1 MTHTVRFPKG
11 WAETTL
17 GALGRWSSGGTPSR
31 SESEYYGGS
40 IPWVKTGDLDDRLIT
55 SVPETITKAGLVN
68 SSAKLFPPGTLLMA
82 MYGATI
88 GKLGILGIEAATNQA
103 CAALLPDPVI
113 ADVIPYVFYY
123 LMGERRALKNSGK
136 GGAQPNISQTVIKAF
151 DAPIAPLPEQHRIV
165 EAIESYLTRL
175 DDAVASLERVQRNL
189 ERYRASVLKAAV
201 EGRLVPTEAELARK
215 EGRSYEPASELLER
229 ILAERKA
236 RWIEDASE
244 KARSKAEAKAG
255 KAGKPWTPE
264 DDEKALETARTK
276 ARLKYKEPAAP
287 DLSAI
292 QAQAGTTDLPTLPEG
307 WCWANVD
314 QLSIVVRGASPR
326 PAGDPRFFGG
336 TVPWITVGDLTS
348 EKTPYLR
355 QVPDSLTEEGASVSR
370 LIPEDTLLL
379 TNSGATLGVPRI
391 TLIAGCINDG
401 SVALLHITYP
411 LKLYL
416 YYYLTTLT
424 KTLRLIN
431 QGAAQP
437 NLNTGIVRALNV
449 PLPPTEEQE
458 RITHFVEEKLG
469 SIGYQASS
477 VERVLRRCSSLRQA
491 ILKWAFEG
499 KLVEQD
505 PSDEPASALL
515 EQIKA
520 EREAAE
526 QDKPKSR
533 RKKGTTT

>member
-1 MTHTVRFPKG
+1 
-11 WAETTL
+11 
-17 GALGRWSSGGTPSR
+17 
-31 SESEYYGGS
+31 
-40 IPWVKTGDLDDRLIT
+40 
-55 SVPETITKAGLVN
+55 
-68 SSAKLFPPGTLLMA
+68 
-82 MYGATI
+82 
-88 GKLGILGIEAATNQA
+88 
-103 CAALLPDPVI
+103 
-113 ADVIPYVFYY
+113 
-123 LMGERRALKNSGK
+123 
-136 GGAQPNISQTVIKAF
+136 
-151 DAPIAPLPEQHRIV
+151 
-165 EAIESYLTRL
+165 
-175 DDAVASLERVQRNL
+175 
-189 ERYRASVLKAAV
+189 AV
-201 EGRLVPTEAELARK
+201 EGRLVPTEACLCRARHGRQAELARK

-229 ILAERKA
+229 ILAERKI
-236 RWIEDASE
+236 RWIEDTAE
-244 KARSKAEAKAG
+244 KARAKGNAKVLLEAKAG

-264 DDEKALETARTK
+264 DDAKALETARAK
-276 ARLKYKEPAAP
+276 ARLKYKEPEAP
-287 DLSAI
+287 D
-292 QAQAGTTDLPTLPEG
+292 TTDLPALPEG
-307 WCWANVD
+307 WCWTSVD

-336 TVPWITVGDLTS
+336 PVPWITVGDLTS

-355 QVPDSLTEEGASVSR
+355 QVPDSLTEEGASASR

-401 SVALLHITYP
+401 SVALLHVTYP

-424 KTLRLIN
+424 KALRLIN

-458 RITHFVEEKLG
+458 RISHFVEEKLG

-477 VERVLRRCSSLRQA
+477 VERALRRCSSLRHS

-505 PSDEPASALL
+505 PNDEPAAVLL
-515 EQIKA
+515 KRITAQRVAGAK
-520 EREAAE
+520 R
-526 QDKPKSR
+526 
-533 RKKGTTT
+533 